1 MDDESFFSTQT
12 WGLSFKTVRN
22 PNLKEESSPNIIITS
37 DSPMRKLCESSH
49 PTRVF
54 ISNCSSSSKHGGFY
68 VKNLWLVFC
77 LALCPKIA
85 DGRITRQRQ
94 CVRFRLF
101 YPQFLTTKAKVSLNS
116 TFLIFFFEWRNLQRE
131 EKSGEYVIWDKF
143 GIFAMR
149 TKLLKFNTVQ
159 KPYSKV
165 TRWRLRT

>member
-1 MDDESFFSTQT
+1 MLFKHPKLMDDESFFSTQT

-22 PNLKEESSPNIIITS
+22 QNLKEESSPNIIITS

-85 DGRITRQRQ
+85 DGRITRRRQ
-94 CVRFRLF
+94 YVLISSNVFVIHLF
-101 YPQFLTTKAKVSLNS
+101 YPQNWTLFWKKNFKQAARKS
-116 TFLIFFFEWRNLQRE
+116 IPEGFFVWIE
-131 EKSGEYVIWDKF
+131 
-143 GIFAMR
+143 
-149 TKLLKFNTVQ
+149 
-159 KPYSKV
+159 
-165 TRWRLRT
+165 

>member
-1 MDDESFFSTQT
+1 MLFKHPKLMDDESFFSTQT

-22 PNLKEESSPNIIITS
+22 QNLKEESSPNIIITS

-85 DGRITRQRQ
+85 DGRITRHRQ
-94 CVRFRLF
+94 CVLISSNVLVIHLF
-101 YPQFLTTKAKVSLNS
+101 YPQNWTLFWKKIWNRQPESQSLSKFLDIAYFSN
-116 TFLIFFFEWRNLQRE
+116 E
-131 EKSGEYVIWDKF
+131 EKI
-143 GIFAMR
+143 
-149 TKLLKFNTVQ
+149 VQ
-159 KPYSKV
+159 I
-165 TRWRLRT
+165 

>member
-1 MDDESFFSTQT
+1 MLFKHPKLMDDESFFSTQT

-85 DGRITRQRQ
+85 DGRITRRRQ
-94 CVRFRLF
+94 YVLISSNVFVINLF
-101 YPQFLTTKAKVSLNS
+101 YPQNWMLFWKTFSNRQPESQSLREFLYGLNKEKGGGYTYFS
-116 TFLIFFFEWRNLQRE
+116 NE
-131 EKSGEYVIWDKF
+131 EKI
-143 GIFAMR
+143 
-149 TKLLKFNTVQ
+149 VQ
-159 KPYSKV
+159 I
-165 TRWRLRT
+165 